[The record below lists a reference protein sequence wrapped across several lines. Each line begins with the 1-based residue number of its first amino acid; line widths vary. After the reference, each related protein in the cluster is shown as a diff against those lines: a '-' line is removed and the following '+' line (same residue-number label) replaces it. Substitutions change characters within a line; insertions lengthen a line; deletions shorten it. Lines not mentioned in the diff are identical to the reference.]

1 MLFFMLC
8 FAASE
13 ASYNGPY
20 KENYLRAGFAGPLL
34 SRGSSAY
41 IRVCISSSVLLRD
54 VFFLPNLEFQG
65 SAEMRQQLTNSQ
77 ISTYIHKK

>member
-1 MLFFMLC
+1 MLC

-13 ASYNGPY
+13 ASYYGPY

-41 IRVCISSSVLLRD
+41 IRVRIPSSVLFRG
-54 VFFLPNLEFQG
+54 VFFLLNANP
-65 SAEMRQQLTNSQ
+65 
-77 ISTYIHKK
+77 